1 MPKLLVAS
9 LAAVVAVTVS
19 GSFACAPKPTTEQL
33 PPPGL
38 AGAPGAPATPAPG
51 AQGSST
57 HATPQPSAALTSLP
71 GAGHNVPPPAGG
83 TPESAQ
89 LPPGH
94 PPIDTGPTTPGAG
107 AGAAASAPTGMAPAG
122 MGSAAQEVQITG
134 KVLEAID
141 VPTYTYMRLQTP
153 AGEEWAAVNTVKV
166 NVGDTVTVTSSLVME
181 NFRSSS
187 LNRTF
192 PKLVMGMLVGTPK
205 R

>member
-1 MPKLLVAS
+1 MPKLLVAAS
-9 LAAVVAVTVS
+9 FATVVLSAV
-19 GSFACAPKPTTEQL
+19 ACAPKPTGEQL
-33 PPPGL
+33 PPAGL
-38 AGAPGAPATPAPG
+38 AGAPGTPAAAAAPG

-71 GAGHNVPPPAGG
+71 GAGHNVPAPAGG

-89 LPPGH
+89 LPAGH

-107 AGAAASAPTGMAPAG
+107 SAPTGMAPPG
-122 MGSAAQEVQITG
+122 MGSGAQEVQITG

-141 VPTYTYMRLQTP
+141 VPTYTYMRLQTS

-166 NVGDTVTVTSSLVME
+166 NVGDTVTVNSSLVME

-192 PKLVMGMLVGTPK
+192 PKLMMGMLVGAPK